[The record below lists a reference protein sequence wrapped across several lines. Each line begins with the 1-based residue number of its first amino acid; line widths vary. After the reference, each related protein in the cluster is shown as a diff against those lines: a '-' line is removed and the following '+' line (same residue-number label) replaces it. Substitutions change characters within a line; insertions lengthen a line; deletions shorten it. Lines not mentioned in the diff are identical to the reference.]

1 VEIRYLFAVT
11 SEGESMEFHH
21 YFKSRQGEM
30 VNLLKELVS
39 LESPSTEKKAVDK
52 CSDFIIKEFKKVGA
66 KTTRF
71 PQKKIGDL
79 YTVQYPGLKSKA
91 KKEQILVL
99 THIDTVW
106 PIGKIQNM
114 PFYLSGSKIYGPGVL
129 DMKAGLVM
137 ALTAM
142 RTLHELNIE
151 PQKNIVVFINS
162 AEEIGDDASDE
173 IIRKLA
179 RKSACVLCLEPALP
193 GGALKTQRKGRLVIK
208 LEVRGK
214 AAHAGTPE
222 KGVNAIEELMDQ
234 LRALRKLQRTKGTTL
249 NIGLINGGEKANIV
263 AESANATLD
272 MRFWTQAQRQKILE
286 TFKQLNPVNPGA
298 KVRFT
303 LESSTPPMEK
313 TEASS
318 ILLSQIRE
326 IADTTLKMPL
336 EAGKS
341 GGGSDASTASSLGVP
356 TVDGLGPDGEGI
368 HADNEH
374 LLLPSFVQRTALLTE
389 LFCRL

>member
-1 VEIRYLFAVT
+1 
-11 SEGESMEFHH
+11 MEFRH

-39 LESPSTEKKAVDK
+39 LESPSIEKKAVDK

-66 KTTRF
+66 KATRF

-106 PIGKIQNM
+106 PVGKIQNM

-137 ALTAM
+137 VLYAI

-151 PQKNIVVFINS
+151 PQKNVVVFINS
-162 AEEIGDDASDE
+162 AEEIGDDASYD

-179 RKSACVLCLEPALP
+179 RKSEYVLCLEPSLP
-193 GGALKTQRKGRLVIK
+193 GGGLKIQRKGRLVVR
-208 LEVRGK
+208 LEVSGK

-222 KGVNAIEELMDQ
+222 KGINAIEELMDQ
-234 LRALRKLQRTKGTTL
+234 LRALKKLRKTKGTTL
-249 NIGLINGGEKANIV
+249 SIGLINGGEKANIV
-263 AESANATLD
+263 AERASATLD
-272 MRFWTQAQRQKILE
+272 MRFWTNAQKQKILD
-286 TFKQLNPVNPGA
+286 TFKQLGPISLGA
-298 KVRFT
+298 KIRFSV
-303 LESSTPPMEK
+303 ESSTPPMEK
-313 TEASS
+313 TEASGL
-318 ILLSQIRE
+318 LLSRIRE
-326 IADTTLKMPL
+326 IADATLKMPL
-336 EAGKS
+336 EAGKT
-341 GGGSDASTASSLGVP
+341 GGGSDASIASSLGVA
-356 TVDGLGPDGEGI
+356 TIDGLGPDGEGI
-368 HADNEH
+368 HANNEH
-374 LLLPSFVQRTALLTE
+374 LLLPSLVRRTALLTE
-389 LFCRL
+389 LLRQL